1 MLPRYIREMRRCNI
15 NASHEIFVAILPFIS
30 LVRSVH
36 YTGGR
41 GRLHRREEGTK
52 GGGRGGAGEKIGGG
66 REEAGGFHRGNRE
79 DGMDERSGGKMV
91 TAGRQFWSSARVED
105 EAWWSGE

>member
-30 LVRSVH
+30 LARSVH

-41 GRLHRREEGTK
+41 GRLHRREGNE
-52 GGGRGGAGEKIGGG
+52 RGLGEKAEEG
-66 REEAGGFHRGNRE
+66 REEAGGLHRGNCE
-79 DGMDERSGGKMV
+79 DGMDKRGGGKIV
-91 TAGRQFWSSARVED
+91 TRR
-105 EAWWSGE
+105 

>member
-30 LVRSVH
+30 LARTVH

-41 GRLHRREEGTK
+41 GRLQQGRREWRDRRGLREKDEGK
-52 GGGRGGAGEKIGGG
+52 RERGKYGRGGEEGMITPVG
-66 REEAGGFHRGNRE
+66 RL
-79 DGMDERSGGKMV
+79 V
-91 TAGRQFWSSARVED
+91 AR
-105 EAWWSGE
+105 